1 MSQMSR
7 ESRSSARSSS
17 SFSVRRRMIRN
28 GKCFCG
34 DRVVFLTSHTGI
46 NPNRDFWRCRHF
58 LKPNDC
64 GFFLWDD
71 EAGLEAYERQNLL
84 KLVKISDE
92 LADMKRILEDTKR
105 ELEETKNKLVDS
117 NKKLEDRKNLTILTC
132 VLLCVLLVWA
142 VAGMILY

>member
-1 MSQMSR
+1 MLNILVGFNS
-7 ESRSSARSSS
+7 
-17 SFSVRRRMIRN
+17 
-28 GKCFCG
+28 
-34 DRVVFLTSHTGI
+34 LTPTLTWSLL
-46 NPNRDFWRCRHF
+46 NFQ
-58 LKPNDC
+58 KPNDC

-117 NKKLEDRKNLTILTC
+117 NRKLEDRKNLTILTC
-132 VLLCVLLVWA
+132 VLLCVLLVWV